1 MAVTLPEGLRIER
14 RAGEARWYDRRDG
27 QRPEAFLLQANLNGE
42 WEYLTKRPRAR
53 ASWRKSPQKKWI
65 ESALRSHYRRFPS
78 ERLKDII
85 LEFWESNDIKPY
97 DIDHYYGRR
106 KLWPPLQNLK
116 DDELEDLAV
125 SIDREMTI
133 RRNKEQNGR

>member
-1 MAVTLPEGLRIER
+1 MSVILPNGLRIER
-14 RAGEARWYDRRDG
+14 RAGQARRHDRIDAERSG
-27 QRPEAFLLQANLNGE
+27 CFLLQARLNGE
-42 WEYLTKRPRAR
+42 WEYLTKRHRTQ
-53 ASWRKSPQKKWI
+53 ASWRKNPQKRWI

-78 ERLKDII
+78 EQLKTII
-85 LEFWESNDIKPY
+85 QEFWESNDIKPY

-106 KLWPPLQNLK
+106 KLWPSLQNLK

-133 RRNKEQNGR
+133 RRNKEKNGR